1 MLLDLVEL
9 GKENFNSFHSKY
21 THSMQT
27 RENLYEKYIK
37 NQELREEEQK
47 NKMEAQKRETEVLSK
62 QME

>member
-1 MLLDLVEL
+1 
-9 GKENFNSFHSKY
+9 
-21 THSMQT
+21 MQT